1 MIFLVTL
8 KGDYGKCV
16 HAQQGLNI
24 INIICKSQVI
34 FCLIQ
39 HKSPKETSRLQGE
52 EEILLYIDCEY
63 PKGISFFSYS
73 YHQQRK
79 SPTQKATIELYCKLA
94 TVYTFNVASAMF

>member
-1 MIFLVTL
+1 MNFLVTL

-39 HKSPKETSRLQGE
+39 HKSPKETLRLQGE
-52 EEILLYIDCEY
+52 EEILFYIDCEY
-63 PKGISFFSYS
+63 PKGISFFLILLSS
-73 YHQQRK
+73 TK
-79 SPTQKATIELYCKLA
+79 EK
-94 TVYTFNVASAMF
+94 FNTKRLP

>member
-1 MIFLVTL
+1 MNFLVTL

-39 HKSPKETSRLQGE
+39 HKSPKETLRLH
-52 EEILLYIDCEY
+52 IDCEY
-63 PKGISFFSYS
+63 PKGISFFSYY
-73 YHQQRK
+73 YHQQK
-79 SPTQKATIELYCKLA
+79 KNSTQKGYRRTIYQISNRVSIQYCIS
-94 TVYTFNVASAMF
+94 NIS

>member
-1 MIFLVTL
+1 MKFLVTL

-39 HKSPKETSRLQGE
+39 HKSPKETLRLQGE
-52 EEILLYIDCEY
+52 EEILLYIDCAY
-63 PKGISFFSYS
+63 PKEVLLLRHFLILSSKRFSNAKKAT
-73 YHQQRK
+73 QRK
-79 SPTQKATIELYCKLA
+79 QHFVGYNTSI
-94 TVYTFNVASAMF
+94 